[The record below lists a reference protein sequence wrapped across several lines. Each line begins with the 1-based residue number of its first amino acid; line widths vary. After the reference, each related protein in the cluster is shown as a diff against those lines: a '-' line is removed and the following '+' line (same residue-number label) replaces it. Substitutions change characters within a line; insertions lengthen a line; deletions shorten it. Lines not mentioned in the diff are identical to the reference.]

1 MSRKSALE
9 ASASILAQPD
19 LGAAPVHVGQIGGAM
34 GDSASSE
41 SIERLRRAT
50 QDVKNA
56 ENAKI
61 LNQAVQAVHAADY
74 VKAQKLAL
82 KLLKKDEMLGLAWH
96 ILGISREKLG
106 DYGNSIRAY
115 EAALKL
121 LPDHATVAGDLGRLA
136 FRMNMPEFAA
146 KFFAHF
152 RLARPDDL
160 EAANNLACA
169 LRELNRENEAIEVL
183 KAAIAIHPEAP
194 ALWNTLGT
202 VLCNR
207 GDAEGSIIFFDEAL
221 RLGPE
226 FSKAWHNR
234 AFAKS
239 DMGDIHGAMA
249 DVEHALRR
257 PDSKT
262 DEAIMRFARSTM
274 LLAMGR
280 IEEGWQDYEARFSPE
295 LPEAPQFQIPGAR
308 WSGQDIKGKSLMIC
322 TEQGLGDEVMLANML
337 PDILEMLGPDGKLT
351 LAVERRLV
359 PIFKRAFPRVDITLH
374 RTIVY
379 QGRVYRGAP
388 DITDWD
394 RFDYWAALGDFLPT
408 LRGSVEAFPDRAD
421 YLKPDPERVAHW
433 KAELEKLGAAPKVG
447 LLWKSL
453 RLNAERGRQFSP
465 FEAWRAV
472 LETPGATFVN
482 LQYGD
487 CDEEIAYAKEA
498 FGVEI
503 WQPPGIDLK
512 EDLDDVL
519 ALCSAVDLIIGFS
532 NATTNL
538 AGAADAPIW
547 LLTAPAV
554 WTKLGTDRYP
564 WYPQVR
570 VFSPQS
576 LGDWEPVMAQIG
588 EALAGKVAN
597 GR

>member
-19 LGAAPVHVGQIGGAM
+19 VGAAPVHAGQIGSAI
-34 GDSASSE
+34 GDSASNE
-41 SIERLRRAT
+41 SIERLKRAT
-50 QDVKNA
+50 QDIKNA
-56 ENAKI
+56 ENAKV
-61 LNQAVQAVHAADY
+61 LSQAVQAVHAADY
-74 VKAQKLAL
+74 AKAQKLAL

-96 ILGISREKLG
+96 IVGIAREKLG

-121 LPDHATVAGDLGRLA
+121 LPDHAAVAGDLGRLA

-152 RLARPDDL
+152 RLAQPNDL

-169 LRELNRENEAIEVL
+169 LRELNREDEAIDVL
-183 KAAIAIHPEAP
+183 KASIATHPEAP

-207 GDAEGSIIFFDEAL
+207 GDAEGSIVFFDEAL
-221 RLGPE
+221 RLEPK

-239 DMGDIHGAMA
+239 DMGDIHGAMV
-249 DVEHALRR
+249 DIDHALLS
-257 PDSKT
+257 PDSRT

-280 IEEGWQDYEARFSPE
+280 IAEGWQDYEARFSPE
-295 LPEAPQFQIPGAR
+295 LPEAPQFQIPGTR
-308 WSGQDIKGKSLMIC
+308 WSGQDLKGKSLMIC
-322 TEQGLGDEVMLANML
+322 TEQGLGDEVMFANMI
-337 PDILEMLGPDGKLT
+337 PEILELLGSEGSLT

-359 PIFKRAFPRVDITLH
+359 PIFKRAFPEIEITPH

-388 DITDWD
+388 EITEWD
-394 RFDYWAALGDFLPT
+394 RFDYWAALGDFLPS
-408 LRGSVEAFPDRAD
+408 LRGSIGAFPKRTD

-433 KAELEKLGAAPKVG
+433 KAELEKLGPAPKVS

-472 LETPGATFVN
+472 LETPGVTFVN

-487 CDEEIAYAKEA
+487 CDEEIAFAKEA
-498 FGVEI
+498 FGVDI

-512 EDLDDVL
+512 EDLDDVM
-519 ALCSAVDLIIGFS
+519 ALCSAVDLIIGFP

-538 AGAADAPIW
+538 AGATDAPIW
-547 LLTAPAV
+547 LLTAPAA
-554 WTKLGTDRYP
+554 WTKLGSDRYP
-564 WYPQVR
+564 WYPQAR
-570 VFSPQS
+570 VFSPPDFS
-576 LGDWEPVMAQIG
+576 DWEPVMAEIA
-588 EALAGKVAN
+588 EALSDRIAT